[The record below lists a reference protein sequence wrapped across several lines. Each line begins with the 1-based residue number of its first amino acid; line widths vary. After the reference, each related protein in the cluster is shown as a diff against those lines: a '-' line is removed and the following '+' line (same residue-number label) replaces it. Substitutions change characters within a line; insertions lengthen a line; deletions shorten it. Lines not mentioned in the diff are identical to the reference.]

1 MSSRTHLFGKVFPVA
16 VGLTIPLVS
25 KHLQFILIKQLIGDF
40 QNGSMRSV
48 RGKENTRRVKS
59 INRNSSIIQEMI
71 TTLKD
76 APVVSQQFGDK
87 AGIKVSRVCTFLI

>member
-48 RGKENTRRVKS
+48 RGEENV
-59 INRNSSIIQEMI
+59 
-71 TTLKD
+71 
-76 APVVSQQFGDK
+76 
-87 AGIKVSRVCTFLI
+87 